1 MSLISNQVL
10 KEIVQVLDGTV
21 IDVTRAGSTEN
32 ESIDTSQIFFVCFGN
47 FDEKGSGGDVNYAK
61 QKNTIQL
68 LQPPKFNHE
77 IKSPTNSAGSSC
89 SEDSG
94 NGSGENRSSNLSRQ
108 FPSMCTD
115 QR

>member
-1 MSLISNQVL
+1 MNFCPFSNQVL

-47 FDEKGSGGDVNYAK
+47 FDEKGTNVVQAK
-61 QKNTIQL
+61 PKSTIQL
-68 LQPPKFNHE
+68 LQPPKFNR
-77 IKSPTNSAGSSC
+77 SPTNSAGSSC

-94 NGSGENRSSNLSRQ
+94 NGSGENRSSNLSRH
-108 FPSMCTD
+108 FSSMSTD
-115 QR
+115 HR

>member
-47 FDEKGSGGDVNYAK
+47 FDEKGSGDVNYAK

-68 LQPPKFNHE
+68 LQPPKFNQ
-77 IKSPTNSAGSSC
+77 SPTNSAGSSC

-108 FPSMCTD
+108 FPSMSTD

>member
-1 MSLISNQVL
+1 M

-32 ESIDTSQIFFVCFGN
+32 ESLDTSQIFFVCFGN
-47 FDEKGSGGDVNYAK
+47 FDEKGTTLSTVQK
-61 QKNTIQL
+61 QKNPIQL
-68 LQPPKFNHE
+68 LQPPKMNR
-77 IKSPTNSAGSSC
+77 SPANSTGSTC

-94 NGSGENRSSNLSRQ
+94 NGSGENRSNLSRQ
-108 FPSMCTD
+108 FSSMSTD